1 MTHVRNPQALT
12 LAFWECGH
20 VEVDQGKTHEC
31 DGRDVCSA
39 TYRQVLVVEQQH
51 GDVHRCADCAL
62 PTSAAIG
69 SYWLASDELWERVV
83 GDEPIVLCPLCFE
96 ARAQALGIAVSW
108 RAEAE
113 A

>member
-1 MTHVRNPQALT
+1 MTDVRNPQTLV

-31 DGRDVCSA
+31 DGRDVCSS
-39 TYRQVLVVEQQH
+39 TPRQVLVVDH
-51 GDVHRCADCAL
+51 RHVDVHRCADCTL

-83 GDEPIVLCPLCFE
+83 GDEAVVLCPFCFE
-96 ARAQALGIAVSW
+96 ARARALGISISW
-108 RAEAE
+108 RAEA
-113 A
+113 AA